1 MESRRVW
8 YNVRSTGD
16 SRNERKSVRSGMK
29 QKQRKPKDLAEKLD
43 KSLRVRHA
51 EVVKLRELVKKA
63 ESKVRG
69 DGKSSDRRR

>member
-1 MESRRVW
+1 
-8 YNVRSTGD
+8 
-16 SRNERKSVRSGMK
+16 MK

-43 KSLRVRHA
+43 KSLRARYA
-51 EVVKLRELVKKA
+51 EVVKLRELVKR

>member
-1 MESRRVW
+1 
-8 YNVRSTGD
+8 
-16 SRNERKSVRSGMK
+16 MK

>member
-1 MESRRVW
+1 MDRR
-8 YNVRSTGD
+8 SSIT
-16 SRNERKSVRSGMK
+16 
-29 QKQRKPKDLAEKLD
+29 QRKPKDLAEKLD
-43 KSLRVRHA
+43 KSLRGRYA

>member
-1 MESRRVW
+1 
-8 YNVRSTGD
+8 
-16 SRNERKSVRSGMK
+16 MK

-43 KSLRVRHA
+43 KSLRVRYA

-69 DGKSSDRRR
+69 GDGKSGDRRRWSL